1 MIITDE
7 KKLVDIQREF
17 NEKFPFLK
25 LEFYTQPYEAGVG
38 SPNKVLLPALSK
50 IGEVRQ
56 VHNTGDLGI
65 NGHLKV
71 KSLEQLFQE
80 QYGLNVQVFRRS
92 GELWLQTTSTDDWT
106 LSEQNQ
112 KGQRVSK
119 SADEW
124 VQQ

>member
-17 NEKFPFLK
+17 QEKFPFLK
-25 LEFYTQPYEAGVG
+25 LEFYAQPHAAGVG
-38 SPNKVLLPALSK
+38 SSNKTLLPALSK
-50 IGEVRQ
+50 IGEVRT
-56 VHNTGDLGI
+56 VHNTGDLSI

-71 KSLEQLFQE
+71 KNLEQLFHQ

-112 KGQRVSK
+112 KGQRLNK
-119 SADEW
+119 REDEW

>member
-17 NEKFPFLK
+17 HEKFPFLK
-25 LEFYTQPYEAGVG
+25 LEFYTQPHEAGAG
-38 SPNKVLLPALSK
+38 SSNKVLLPALSK
-50 IGEVRQ
+50 IGEVRK
-56 VHNTGDLGI
+56 VHNSGDLGI

-71 KSLEQLFQE
+71 KSLEQLFHQ

-112 KGQRVSK
+112 KGQRVK
-119 SADEW
+119 MTEDKW